1 MFHQDKED
9 LPMQR
14 LVTSSD
20 ENVTDE
26 VYRAYEWPREHAL

>member
-1 MFHQDKED
+1 
-9 LPMQR
+9 MQR

-26 VYRAYEWPREHAL
+26 VYHAYEWLREHTF